1 MLDNILIGTYENAF
15 PHSPPDRMMI
25 NTKTLYENY
34 LLSNLIWKKY
44 NKLNWILKGGVIGM
58 MITLIKRQNGT
69 EFIKDMILKYGSKK
83 ELERLFNQT
92 NNMEMLIDL
101 ENWNYFL
108 ENPNETIEKGETLVT
123 NKINLSQLDF
133 EVLSTIKYNKVTSIR
148 DLDNKMHKD
157 FKTIQI
163 EVHKLSKNGF
173 IRLINGNKN
182 SKIPIL
188 NYDEIKLEI

>member
-1 MLDNILIGTYENAF
+1 
-15 PHSPPDRMMI
+15 
-25 NTKTLYENY
+25 
-34 LLSNLIWKKY
+34 
-44 NKLNWILKGGVIGM
+44 
-58 MITLIKRQNGT
+58 
-69 EFIKDMILKYGSKK
+69 
-83 ELERLFNQT
+83 
-92 NNMEMLIDL
+92 MEMLIDL